1 MQDSCLEEC
10 AKRLNESYA
19 SLVTSVDRFLY
30 NKLDYIKMQADVIFQ
45 GIDIETWIIN
55 EEMRQFDKT
64 VNNALGIFH
73 QELIGCISGF
83 RSYPVGYHYD
93 IKNTSGSIIG
103 EVKNKYNTM
112 NSSAKRS
119 VYNTLAE
126 FAKKDTKATCY
137 LIEIIAKRSMN
148 KIWRL
153 NRSSEE
159 RRLNRSIEER
169 IRRISVDLFY
179 ELATGKPLA
188 FKELCEVLPV
198 VFKSVSGGTTNNVRK
213 SVYEDLKNR
222 ASYFGGIEKF
232 IMKDTFR
239 GYKGF

>member
-1 MQDSCLEEC
+1 LAYVSFMQDSCLEEC

-19 SLVTSVDRFLY
+19 SLVTSVDSFLN

-73 QELIGCISGF
+73 QELIGCIPGF
-83 RSYPVGYHYD
+83 KSYPVGYHYD

-112 NSSAKRS
+112 NSSAKKS

-126 FAKKDTKATCY
+126 FAEKDTKATSQKD
-137 LIEIIAKRSMN
+137 L
-148 KIWRL
+148 
-153 NRSSEE
+153 
-159 RRLNRSIEER
+159 RRH
-169 IRRISVDLFY
+169 
-179 ELATGKPLA
+179 
-188 FKELCEVLPV
+188 
-198 VFKSVSGGTTNNVRK
+198 RK
-213 SVYEDLKNR
+213 SNEECVQKQTRCVLNEEEEESIKQ
-222 ASYFGGIEKF
+222 
-232 IMKDTFR
+232 KDD
-239 GYKGF
+239 